1 MCCRGEPHWIGQ
13 SKFSANYNTSQKLW
27 NLIIRRRSFTF
38 LHLIDF
44 KILVPLHFCMLIS
57 INMIPASFSENLLV
71 RFGTQILPHPFNSW
85 VMAFEP
91 FPKSAGKGR
100 LDAKW
105 MDGWMELRR
114 PKHTALACQMDGV
127 LKERRTKKRSLQ
139 GLQLKVGARRASRL
153 LVFIYSKGRRLAI
166 KLSAYRW
173 LKVIQMCQSEGTAPL
188 QIFFIQYRVDKFEQ

>member
-1 MCCRGEPHWIGQ
+1 
-13 SKFSANYNTSQKLW
+13 
-27 NLIIRRRSFTF
+27 
-38 LHLIDF
+38 
-44 KILVPLHFCMLIS
+44 
-57 INMIPASFSENLLV
+57 
-71 RFGTQILPHPFNSW
+71 
-85 VMAFEP
+85 
-91 FPKSAGKGR
+91 
-100 LDAKW
+100 

-188 QIFFIQYRVDKFEQ
+188 RKTNLSNNTSLKWEHVLCWCAPFGVTRAVVDTWLDLWRRNCCSEPKQSACTWKMIVQPPKKM

>member
-38 LHLIDF
+38 LHLIDL
-44 KILVPLHFCMLIS
+44 KILVPLYFCRIIS

-85 VMAFEP
+85 VMGFEP

-105 MDGWMELRR
+105 MDGWNLGVPNTLHWLVRWMECWRNEGQR
-114 PKHTALACQMDGV
+114 KEAC
-127 LKERRTKKRSLQ
+127 
-139 GLQLKVGARRASRL
+139 RASNYEL
-153 LVFIYSKGRRLAI
+153 GPGGPPDF
-166 KLSAYRW
+166 LSLYIPKAD
-173 LKVIQMCQSEGTAPL
+173 G
-188 QIFFIQYRVDKFEQ
+188 

>member
-1 MCCRGEPHWIGQ
+1 MKSHHQEKKVYILTYIRN
-13 SKFSANYNTSQKLW
+13 AN
-27 NLIIRRRSFTF
+27 FA
-38 LHLIDF
+38 LIDL
-44 KILVPLHFCMLIS
+44 KILVPLYFCRLIS

-114 PKHTALACQMDGV
+114 PKHTALACQMSDGWSAEGTKD
-127 LKERRTKKRSLQ
+127 KEKKPAGPPTMSWGPE
-139 GLQLKVGARRASRL
+139 GLQTSCLYIFQRQTASNQTFSVPLIECYSNVSKRR
-153 LVFIYSKGRRLAI
+153 YST
-166 KLSAYRW
+166 
-173 LKVIQMCQSEGTAPL
+173 TAKN
-188 QIFFIQYRVDKFEQ
+188 KFEQ